1 MSAPTRIAAAAWRG
15 RLGGARERSA
25 IRAGCGRLRSRAGCG
40 RLRSRACCG
49 RLRSRARGWA
59 ISGLVLGLIGASAC
73 SEANPARDGADRF
86 VDSYYVEI
94 DLPRAKENAVGLAR
108 AKVERQIELL
118 KGVERP
124 ESESKP
130 TVYYRLLEERH
141 GERPGFVYELTIS
154 LGGGETVKRRALV
167 IVREE
172 AGAWRAANFEELD

>member
-15 RLGGARERSA
+15 RSCGARERSA
-25 IRAGCGRLRSRAGCG
+25 IRADSGRPRPSRM
-40 RLRSRACCG
+40 RR
-49 RLRSRARGWA
+49 WA
-59 ISGLVLGLIGASAC
+59 VSGLLLGLVAAAAC
-73 SEANPARDGADRF
+73 SQSNPARDGADRF

-94 DLPRAKENAVGLAR
+94 DLPRAKENAIGLAR